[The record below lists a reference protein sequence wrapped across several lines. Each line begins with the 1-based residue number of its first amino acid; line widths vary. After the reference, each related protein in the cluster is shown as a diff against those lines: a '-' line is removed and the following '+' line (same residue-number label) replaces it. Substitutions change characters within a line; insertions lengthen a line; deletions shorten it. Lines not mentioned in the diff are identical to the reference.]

1 MCSCYFVSKL
11 KLQYLILLWFFCSL
25 WYEHPGF
32 ITTRVL
38 RSYWWLL
45 NTPWFLDGRQDKH
58 AKVHCKHWPGY
69 WYRNKRC
76 VALLGML
83 FFIFWFTIILYSEPQ
98 EDFLG
103 KAEEALSLNSS
114 YCITIELERWTSGGH
129 LVHFSAIYY
138 SRRRNYVF
146 LNHFLKDWHKNAV
159 QFFYIVILSYCHI
172 ECNCFNKLSG
182 LGCPRDTDHQ

>member
-1 MCSCYFVSKL
+1 MSKL

-25 WYEHPGF
+25 WYKHPGF

-45 NTPWFLDGRQDKH
+45 NTPQFLEGGQDKH
-58 AKVHCKHWPGY
+58 AKVHCKCWPGY
-69 WYRNKRC
+69 RYRNKRC
-76 VALLGML
+76 VALLGTL
-83 FFIFWFTIILYSEPQ
+83 FFLFWFTIILYSEPQ

-103 KAEEALSLNSS
+103 KAEGALSLNSS
-114 YCITIELERWTSGGH
+114 YCVTIELERWTSGGH
-129 LVHFSAIYY
+129 LVHFSAIHY
-138 SRRRNYVF
+138 SKRRNYF
-146 LNHFLKDWHKNAV
+146 SWIIFKRLTQKDSAV
-159 QFFYIVILSYCHI
+159 CSYCHV